1 MPNAQQVPRDG
12 RLGVELSNT
21 IVHILSRH
29 TGRGTT
35 RSRAHVGDDLIAV
48 IMEDTLTRAEQTL
61 VANGQSELVLAT
73 RREYQS
79 AMRAELIDAVE
90 GLTGRS
96 VRAFLSE
103 NHLEP
108 ELAVEVFVLT
118 PAEG

>member
-1 MPNAQQVPRDG
+1 MSNAQQVPRDG

-29 TGRGTT
+29 TGHPVAKIRQDT
-35 RSRAHVGDDLIAV
+35 DDLIAV
-48 IMEDTLTRAEQTL
+48 IMEDTLTRGEQTL